1 MEEYVYIILVVI
13 WLLVSILR
21 RKPKKDAT
29 KGKPQ
34 TAPQEKTSAPAEKEM
49 GMEEMLEEFLGGGKK
64 KPKEQTHKKQLDE
77 PVYNAPERREVKT
90 TAYRTPEKQEAAFEE
105 FEGEANAE
113 DHALASEE
121 KIKTIDELIE
131 LHKKEEAL
139 RLAREQEEAG
149 IEAAEGIPEFDLR
162 NAVIFS
168 EILNRKYQ

>member
-29 KGKPQ
+29 RGKPQ
-34 TAPQEKTSAPAEKEM
+34 TAPQEETGAPAEKEIS
-49 GMEEMLEEFLGGGKK
+49 MEEMLEEFLGGGKK
-64 KPKEQTHKKQLDE
+64 KPGETSRDKPVDE
-77 PVYNAPERREVKT
+77 PVYDAPERREVKT
-90 TAYRTPEKQEAAFEE
+90 TTYRTPEKQETAYEE
-105 FEGEANAE
+105 FEGEAVAE
-113 DHALASEE
+113 DHAFTSEG

-131 LHKKEEAL
+131 SHKKEEAL

-149 IEAAEGIPEFDLR
+149 IEPAEGIPEFDLR

>member
-21 RKPKKDAT
+21 RRPKKDAT

-34 TAPQEKTSAPAEKEM
+34 PVPQEKTSAPAEKEM
-49 GMEEMLEEFLGGGKK
+49 SMEEMLEEFLGSGKK
-64 KPKEQTHKKQLDE
+64 KPKEPTHKKPVDE
-77 PVYNAPERREVKT
+77 PVYDAPERREVKT
-90 TAYRTPEKQEAAFEE
+90 TAYQTPEKQEAAFEE
-105 FEGEANAE
+105 FEGEAVAE
-113 DHALASEE
+113 DHTFVSEG

-139 RLAREQEEAG
+139 RLAWEQEEAG
-149 IEAAEGIPEFDLR
+149 NEPAEGIPEFDLR

>member
-21 RKPKKDAT
+21 RRPKKDAT
-29 KGKPQ
+29 KSKPQ
-34 TAPQEKTSAPAEKEM
+34 TAPQEKTSAPAEKDM
-49 GMEEMLEEFLGGGKK
+49 SMEEMLEEFLGGGKK
-64 KPKEQTHKKQLDE
+64 KSRETSRDKPVDE

-90 TAYRTPEKQEAAFEE
+90 TAYQTPEKQETAFEE
-105 FEGEANAE
+105 FEGETVAE
-113 DHALASEE
+113 DHAFVSEG

-131 LHKKEEAL
+131 SHKKEEAL

-149 IEAAEGIPEFDLR
+149 IEPAEGIPEFDLR
-162 NAVIFS
+162 SAVIFS